1 MKAEQLAEIIL
12 RAPTRSLGDEV
23 RIVVH
28 NPGKVGPRSSVPL
41 QVAGYGTD
49 WERGTFELI
58 PAMPLTRLTPE
69 DVAAIHKSVSA
80 GSSWHAY
87 QAHKKLHERIQQLEA
102 EIASMKGGQ

>member
-1 MKAEQLAEIIL
+1 M
-12 RAPTRSLGDEV
+12 
-23 RIVVH
+23 
-28 NPGKVGPRSSVPL
+28 
-41 QVAGYGTD
+41 D

-102 EIASMKGGQ
+102 EIAALKGGQ